1 MPARAPT
8 STATCDFRP
17 IRKLGKGGHGT
28 VYLVEDVV
36 SERYLAMKVIE
47 KNGLRLRE
55 YPAVFEEQAVTR
67 TLATDS
73 SEDGSTSPL
82 SVPLAGSFED
92 TDNFYFLT
100 DYYPRGDLMKWMKRH
115 GTVPAHQARLWCAE
129 LLVALQ
135 RLHKRRIIHRD
146 VKPENILIDDE
157 NHIALTD
164 FGIARAFG
172 IEHADRPWTQLP
184 PWNVRRDSEDA
195 DRRGSWLKGR
205 DGDETHTLA
214 GTSGYV
220 APEVYSGQYSY
231 GVDIWGAGV
240 VLYSMLTGRLPFG
253 LQPKE
258 QRLEELINR
267 TDTIP
272 ADFDLYGVVDGEIR
286 DLLTKMLEK
295 DPKKRPSVRKLKK
308 HRWFHGMCVCR
319 L

>member
-1 MPARAPT
+1 D
-8 STATCDFRP
+8 TA
-17 IRKLGKGGHGT
+17 
-28 VYLVEDVV
+28 
-36 SERYLAMKVIE
+36 
-47 KNGLRLRE
+47 
-55 YPAVFEEQAVTR
+55 
-67 TLATDS
+67 
-73 SEDGSTSPL
+73 
-82 SVPLAGSFED
+82 
-92 TDNFYFLT
+92 
-100 DYYPRGDLMKWMKRH
+100 
-115 GTVPAHQARLWCAE
+115 
-129 LLVALQ
+129 
-135 RLHKRRIIHRD
+135 
-146 VKPENILIDDE
+146 
-157 NHIALTD
+157 IALTD

-172 IEHADRPWTQLP
+172 IEHADRPWTQ
-184 PWNVRRDSEDA
+184 
-195 DRRGSWLKGR
+195 

-308 HRWFHGMCVCR
+308 HRWF
-319 L
+319 